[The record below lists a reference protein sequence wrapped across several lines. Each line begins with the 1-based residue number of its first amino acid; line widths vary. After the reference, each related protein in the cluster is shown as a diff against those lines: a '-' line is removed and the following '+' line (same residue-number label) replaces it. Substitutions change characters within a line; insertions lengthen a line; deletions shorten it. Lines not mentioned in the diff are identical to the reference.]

1 MTFLSGSL
9 RGVLK
14 FQAALEADCKETP
27 QELSSPGNALCV
39 GEERGRH
46 LRIREVRQGR
56 AELLSSQM
64 ELLSASTGSPTGLYL
79 LQLQQWE
86 EQSGC
91 PSSGAACAASAALPR
106 GGGMW
111 AKKCF

>member
-1 MTFLSGSL
+1 M
-9 RGVLK
+9 R

-46 LRIREVRQGR
+46 LRIRKVRQGR

-64 ELLSASTGSPTGLYL
+64 EFVSASSGSPTGLHL
-79 LQLQQWE
+79 LQLQQRE
-86 EQSGC
+86 ERSVR
-91 PSSGAACAASAALPR
+91 PNSGAACAGSAALPR

>member
-1 MTFLSGSL
+1 MTSPSGSL
-9 RGVLK
+9 RDVLK
-14 FQAALEADCKETP
+14 FQPALEADCKETP
-27 QELSSPGNALCV
+27 QELCSPGNALCV

-46 LRIREVRQGR
+46 LRIRKARQGR
-56 AELLSSQM
+56 AKLLSSQI

-86 EQSGC
+86 GRSGC
-91 PSSGAACAASAALPR
+91 PNSGAACAGSAALPR
-106 GGGMW
+106 AGGMW